1 MPHTFHCESNLC
13 DPMDYSLSGSSVYR
27 IFQAR
32 VLEWITISFSRGSS
46 WPRNQTRVSRIA
58 GRRFTIWA
66 TREAPMKARQL
77 SPTALI
83 QTKGQEEAS
92 KLMGNLSKI
101 LIIKFGYI
109 TMKIDQNGG

>member
-1 MPHTFHCESNLC
+1 
-13 DPMDYSLSGSSVYR
+13 
-27 IFQAR
+27 
-32 VLEWITISFSRGSS
+32 
-46 WPRNQTRVSRIA
+46 
-58 GRRFTIWA
+58 
-66 TREAPMKARQL
+66 MKARQL